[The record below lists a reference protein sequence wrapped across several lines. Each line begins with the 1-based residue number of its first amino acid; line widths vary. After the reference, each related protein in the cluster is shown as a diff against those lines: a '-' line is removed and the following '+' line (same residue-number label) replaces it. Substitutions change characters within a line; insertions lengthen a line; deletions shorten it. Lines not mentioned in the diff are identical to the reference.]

1 MAPLDSSGNPPATS
15 SREQAWERA
24 KSAATILSAI
34 AIPVVVAIVGNSFS
48 SAMKEREVQGK
59 FVELAVQ
66 ILRKEPTKQD
76 AGLRSWATTILN
88 DYSGVPFSADTR
100 NALIQHT
107 PLPTSRYEGRTDLG
121 NIQPGDGA
129 KFIGR
134 GYLQL
139 TGRAN
144 YTKYSLPGID
154 LVSDP
159 DQLSKPDVAA
169 KVLAVWFRE
178 RQPKFSEFLAK
189 DDLAAARRLVNGST
203 FGLQEVNARY
213 RVYRLALEKNP
224 AADSLSVDGI
234 FNPDWLTKH
243 VPALLSAL
251 RANVND
257 KLVQAYA
264 LATAEHE
271 SSQGK
276 VMKEK
281 EPGN

>member
-1 MAPLDSSGNPPATS
+1 MAPLDSSGNPSAAA

-66 ILRKEPTKQD
+66 ILREEPTKQD

-134 GYLQL
+134 GYLHSQDAP
-139 TGRAN
+139 TIQSIPSRA
-144 YTKYSLPGID
+144 
-154 LVSDP
+154 
-159 DQLSKPDVAA
+159 
-169 KVLAVWFRE
+169 
-178 RQPKFSEFLAK
+178 
-189 DDLAAARRLVNGST
+189 ST
-203 FGLQEVNARY
+203 
-213 RVYRLALEKNP
+213 
-224 AADSLSVDGI
+224 
-234 FNPDWLTKH
+234 
-243 VPALLSAL
+243 
-251 RANVND
+251 
-257 KLVQAYA
+257 
-264 LATAEHE
+264 
-271 SSQGK
+271 SSQTRTNCRSRTSQQRCLPSGSRSASRSSATILPK
-276 VMKEK
+276 TIWRRQGGWSMAAPSVCRR
-281 EPGN
+281 

>member
-1 MAPLDSSGNPPATS
+1 MAPLDSSGNPSAMA

-66 ILRKEPTKQD
+66 ILREEPTKQD

-100 NALIQHT
+100 DALIQHT
-107 PLPTSRYEGRTDLG
+107 PLP
-121 NIQPGDGA
+121 QPGDSA

-139 TGRAN
+139 TGRTN
-144 YTKYSLPGID
+144 YTKYSLPGVD

-169 KVLAVWFRE
+169 KVLAVWFKE
-178 RQPKFSEFLAK
+178 RQPKFGEFLAK
-189 DDLAAARRLVNGST
+189 DDLASARRLVTGST
-203 FGLQEVNARY
+203 NGAQEINPRY

-224 AADSLSVDGI
+224 AAESLSVDGI
-234 FNPDWLTKH
+234 SN
-243 VPALLSAL
+243 
-251 RANVND
+251 
-257 KLVQAYA
+257 
-264 LATAEHE
+264 
-271 SSQGK
+271 
-276 VMKEK
+276 
-281 EPGN
+281 

>member
-1 MAPLDSSGNPPATS
+1 MAPLDSSGNPSAAA

-66 ILRKEPTKQD
+66 ILREEPTKQD

-107 PLPTSRYEGRTDLG
+107 PLPINRYEGRTDLG
-121 NIQPGDGA
+121 NTQPGDGA
-129 KFIGR
+129 KFVGR

-144 YTKYSLPGID
+144 YTKYSSPSGVD
-154 LVSDP
+154 LASDP

-169 KVLAVWFRE
+169 KVLAAWFKE
-178 RQPKFSEFLAK
+178 RQPKFSEYLAK
-189 DDLAAARRLVNGST
+189 DDLVAARRMVNGGTS
-203 FGLQEVNARY
+203 GAQEINPRY
-213 RVYRLALEKNP
+213 RVYRLALEKSP
-224 AADSLSVDGI
+224 AAEPLSVDGI
-234 FNPDWLTKH
+234 SNPDWPSKH
-243 VPALLSAL
+243 LPALLSAL
-251 RANVND
+251 RASIDD

-264 LATAEHE
+264 LATAEYE
-271 SSQGK
+271 TRQGK
-276 VMKEK
+276 IMKEM
-281 EPGN
+281 GN